1 MSARQWKQGRPFL
14 GSILTLLSGA
24 LILWVP
30 LNLIVKAFLPG
41 TVSVIG
47 ILFGGLVLL
56 IGIMALFFPQFSK
69 VFGIVAI
76 FLSILSIV
84 GALGGFLV
92 GTLLGITGGSLMVAW
107 SPPAADRGTD
117 KQPGEAT
124 DDDLYIPHKMVQ
136 AK

>member
-1 MSARQWKQGRPFL
+1 MNATQWKQERPFA

-56 IGIMALFFPQFSK
+56 LGVMGLFFPQFSK
-69 VFGIVAI
+69 VFGIVVI
-76 FLSILSIV
+76 FLSIVSII
-84 GALGGFLV
+84 GALGGLLV
-92 GTLLGITGGSLMVAW
+92 GTILGITGGSLMIAW
-107 SPPAADRGTD
+107 NPPTF
-117 KQPGEAT
+117 KQTPAEQPVHEEDFMT
-124 DDDLYIPHKMVQ
+124 SHKMVQ

>member
-1 MSARQWKQGRPFL
+1 MSVRQWKQERPFL

-56 IGIMALFFPQFSK
+56 IGIMGLFFPQFSK

-76 FLSILSIV
+76 FLSILSII
-84 GALGGFLV
+84 GALGGFIV

-107 SPPAADRGTD
+107 SPPASDRRAGE
-117 KQPGEAT
+117 QPSEET
-124 DDDLYIPHKMVQ
+124 EEEIYVPHKMVQ